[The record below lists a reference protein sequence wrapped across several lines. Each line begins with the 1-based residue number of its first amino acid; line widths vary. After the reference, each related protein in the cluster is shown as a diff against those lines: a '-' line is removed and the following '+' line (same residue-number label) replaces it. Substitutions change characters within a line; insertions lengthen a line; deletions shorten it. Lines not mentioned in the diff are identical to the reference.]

1 MRTRLVQHL
10 AGLCAVAA
18 GGFGVVVPAQA
29 APANEPAVCVFKTPM
44 HFSPGISPE
53 DWTGLRYGSDENF
66 VGAERGDAACIGAIG
81 GHRITGVGTFGFS
94 GIWSEGNCEANK
106 GAGHYSFT
114 VSTTAGQKR
123 FAGKYTEQRVGFNG
137 TVTASQPEGLFTGVF
152 NIVPTGTLTNLET
165 CHRKPI
171 TKATL
176 VITGLF
182 G

>member
-1 MRTRLVQHL
+1 MRRRLVQRL
-10 AGLCAVAA
+10 AVPIAVAA
-18 GGFGVVVPAQA
+18 GGFGAVVPAHSA
-29 APANEPAVCVFKTPM
+29 LANEQAECTFKTPM

-53 DWTGLRYGSDENF
+53 DGTGLRYGSDEEF
-66 VGAERGDAACIGAIG
+66 RGTERGVAACIGTIG
-81 GHRITGVGTFGFS
+81 GYRITGVGTFGFS
-94 GIWSEGNCEANK
+94 GKWTEGNCEANK

-114 VSTTAGQKR
+114 VPTTAGEKR
-123 FAGKYTEQRVGFNG
+123 FAGEYAEHRVGFNG
-137 TVTASQPEGLFTGVF
+137 TVSASQPEGPFAGVF
-152 NIVPTGTLTNLET
+152 EIIPTGTLTDLET